1 MLTAKSNETIVNIF
15 DYRSMLSDEDTEASP
30 LAFKQG
36 IDIALHTSLSSGVTV
51 IITTENLA
59 NEVVG
64 TFNTQVG
71 ESLPLIPSNSVTKD
85 KGKLSLHQSTTTQ
98 RKLLVS
104 VYPGHSVNLF
114 LQERLKHIIDYL
126 TVQEIKPLS
135 ITYYDCNRRNCETAK
150 RQENL
155 PQILVNSYYIEP
167 GTEFTP
173 QLISLQQVTSHRGR
187 SASDSSFFSL
197 ELTTTNSTIRRRR
210 TSENQAQAPAAKPTS
225 MPGYA

>member
-1 MLTAKSNETIVNIF
+1 MPTAKSNETIVNIF

-36 IDIALHTSLSSGVTV
+36 IDIALHTSLNSGVTV

-59 NEVVG
+59 NEVVD

-71 ESLPLIPSNSVTKD
+71 ESLPSIPSNSATMNQ
-85 KGKLSLHQSTTTQ
+85 GTLFLYQSTMTQ

-104 VYPGHSVNLF
+104 VHPCYLENLF
-114 LQERLKHIIDYL
+114 LQEHLIHIIDYL
-126 TVQEIKPLS
+126 TAQEIRPGS

-150 RQENL
+150 RQEKL
-155 PQILVNSYYIEP
+155 PQIPVNSYYIEP
-167 GTEFTP
+167 GTKFTP

-187 SASDSSFFSL
+187 SAPDSSFFSL

-210 TSENQAQAPAAKPTS
+210 TSENQAQAPAAKPTP
-225 MPGYA
+225 MLG